1 MLIERRLKK
10 CQQKKKIKRRIA
22 AKIILLGWQKE
33 SITMSKRLSTYEK
46 AMQDPEFRKEY
57 KKRYKSFILSELIIA
72 LMTNNDQSVRSLA
85 KECGIS
91 ASIINKIRTGK
102 QEDLKL
108 SNFINL
114 MEVFGY
120 DLILEK
126 GNERIP
132 LSQELEE
139 IPMRRTPL
147 IHRRVP
153 SSKRKPHH
161 SRKAG

>member
-1 MLIERRLKK
+1 
-10 CQQKKKIKRRIA
+10 
-22 AKIILLGWQKE
+22 
-33 SITMSKRLSTYEK
+33 
-46 AMQDPEFRKEY
+46 MQNPEFRKEY
-57 KKRYKSFILSELIIA
+57 KKRYKTFILSELIIA

-120 DLILEK
+120 DLVLEK

-139 IPMRRTPL
+139 ISTIKRREPV
-147 IHRRVP
+147 IHRNVATA
-153 SSKRKPHH
+153 KQKGHH
-161 SRKAG
+161 IRRAAG